1 MFWDQLSSAS
11 STFRCWGLVKVP
23 PNRVQRWTLSAGQ
36 LMDIVR
42 WNLQRH
48 IPVKMRGVEDDEEET
63 TKSFTSRSTKRP
75 ANSRRCSASSSRR
88 SANWT
93 SRLQPPIGAQRV
105 SEDTRSG
112 PPNPAVYGPPR
123 SLLRLASSSNAPP
136 TIQRI

>member
-23 PNRVQRWTLSAGQ
+23 SNRVQRWTLSAGQ

-48 IPVKMRGVEDDEEET
+48 IPVKMRGAEDDEEET

-75 ANSRRCSASSSRR
+75 GELAPLFGVQFSQERE
-88 SANWT
+88 
-93 SRLQPPIGAQRV
+93 L
-105 SEDTRSG
+105 DL
-112 PPNPAVYGPPR
+112 AVTAAHWRPEGF
-123 SLLRLASSSNAPP
+123 
-136 TIQRI
+136 